1 MKDSV
6 EPEKRPTY
14 RLYEPEQQL
23 VALDLAHRPA
33 ASVQVTHHDRH
44 AEAAE
49 EDLVVI
55 QSQPPADQ
63 VQAGVDVLDR
73 ALQTLLDLDRILFVQ
88 ILELGFP
95 REDRIDRA
103 QEPVEAEVMIGLCP
117 FLQLDLARNTNI
129 MVFIGTPM
137 EGFHMSKNTSILLG
151 DHFEGF
157 ISQQVKNGRYGSAS
171 EVIRAS
177 LRLLEERE
185 QKLEALRR
193 ALIEG
198 EESGEDS
205 PLDMEEIKR
214 EARKDA
220 GLDA

>member
-1 MKDSV
+1 
-6 EPEKRPTY
+6 
-14 RLYEPEQQL
+14 
-23 VALDLAHRPA
+23 
-33 ASVQVTHHDRH
+33 
-44 AEAAE
+44 
-49 EDLVVI
+49 
-55 QSQPPADQ
+55 
-63 VQAGVDVLDR
+63 
-73 ALQTLLDLDRILFVQ
+73 
-88 ILELGFP
+88 
-95 REDRIDRA
+95 
-103 QEPVEAEVMIGLCP
+103 
-117 FLQLDLARNTNI
+117 
-129 MVFIGTPM
+129 
-137 EGFHMSKNTSILLG
+137 MSKNTSISLG